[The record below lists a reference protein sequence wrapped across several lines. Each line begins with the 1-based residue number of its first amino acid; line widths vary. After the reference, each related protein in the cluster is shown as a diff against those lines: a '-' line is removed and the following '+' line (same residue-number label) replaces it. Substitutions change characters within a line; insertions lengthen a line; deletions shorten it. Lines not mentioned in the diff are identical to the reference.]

1 MNDKYIA
8 QAATQEEAI
17 IKGLNALGISRDEA
31 TITVEEPG
39 KKGFLGIGQK
49 DAVVIVERKE
59 KVNIVDEFLSN
70 EFDMGRNTQS
80 PTTEEPA
87 AQEKEEERSEE
98 AALSDEEREKPLVNE
113 DPKKVEAKAQEDAA
127 TKEEILAGRE
137 PADVEI
143 LGEDG
148 DYDQEYE
155 DTDDFYDAD
164 EEEDDYEEKDAS
176 ELTEEDIYAR
186 DQAAIEDVR
195 QYLKE
200 IILAMGVDDVEVY
213 TSRVKNNVKYDIETK
228 NAGLVIGRHGKVL
241 NGLQT
246 LAQNHMHQLAHSK
259 INVRV
264 DAEKYRER
272 RRNTVENLANRTAEK
287 VIKTNR
293 QVKLDPMPAHE
304 RKQIHRYLNQNSK
317 VKTHSEGREPK
328 RYLVVEP
335 ADS

>member
-17 IKGLNALGISRDEA
+17 DKGLNALGISREEA
-31 TITVEEPG
+31 KITIDEPG
-39 KKGFLGIGQK
+39 KKGFLGFGQK
-49 DAVVIVERKE
+49 DAVVVVERRE

-70 EFDMGRNTQS
+70 EFDIDRKSQA
-80 PTTEEPA
+80 TTEEKQKDLDKA
-87 AQEKEEERSEE
+87 AFP
-98 AALSDEEREKPLVNE
+98 DEEREKPLVDE
-113 DPKKVEAKAQEDAA
+113 DPKKVEAKKQEDVA
-127 TKEEILAGRE
+127 TKEEILEGRDHTE
-137 PADVEI
+137 VEI
-143 LGEDG
+143 LEDNKA
-148 DYDQEYE
+148 DEKE
-155 DTDDFYDAD
+155 DDLDDFDFDAD
-164 EEEDDYEEKDAS
+164 EEADGDYEEKDSS
-176 ELTEEDIYAR
+176 ELTEEEINR
-186 DQAAIEDVR
+186 IDQEAIEEVR
-195 QYLKE
+195 QYLND
-200 IILAMGVDDVEVY
+200 IIVTMGVEDGKVY
-213 TSRVKNNVKYDIETK
+213 TSRVRNNVKYDIETE

-259 INVRV
+259 INVRA

-293 QVKLDPMPAHE
+293 RVKLDPMPAHE
-304 RKQIHRYLNQNSK
+304 RKQIHRYLNQNPK

-335 ADS
+335 ADE

>member
-1 MNDKYIA
+1 MKEKYIA

-17 IKGLNALGISRDEA
+17 SKGLNALGISKDEA
-31 TITVEEPG
+31 RITIEEPG

-59 KVNIVDEFLSN
+59 KVNLVDEFLSS
-70 EFDMGRNTQS
+70 EFDMDRQS
-80 PTTEEPA
+80 RPKATEAE
-87 AQEKEEERSEE
+87 QEEKEEAIEQ
-98 AALSDEEREKPLVNE
+98 AAFPDEERDQPLVDE
-113 DPKKVEAKAQEDAA
+113 DPKKVEAKKQEAA
-127 TKEEILAGRE
+127 ASKEEILAGRE

-143 LGEDG
+143 LGEEK

-155 DTDDFYDAD
+155 AK
-164 EEEDDYEEKDAS
+164 EDDEADDDEDYVEKDATD
-176 ELTEEDIYAR
+176 LTEEDIYTR
-186 DQAAIEDVR
+186 DQTAIEEVR

-200 IILAMGVDDVEVY
+200 IILAMGVEDVEVY
-213 TSRVKNNVKYDIETK
+213 TSRVKNNVKYDIETE

-259 INVRV
+259 INVRA

-272 RRNTVENLANRTAEK
+272 RKNTVESLANRTAEK

-293 QVKLDPMPAHE
+293 TVKLDPMPAHE
-304 RKQIHRYLNQNSK
+304 RKQIHRYLNQNAK

-335 ADS
+335 ADQ

>member
-31 TITVEEPG
+31 KITVEEPG

-59 KVNIVDEFLSN
+59 KVNLVDEILNN
-70 EFDMGRNTQS
+70 EFDMKRDQTATSVDTQ
-80 PTTEEPA
+80 
-87 AQEKEEERSEE
+87 KEELED
-98 AALSDEEREKPLVNE
+98 AAYPSDEEDVKET
-113 DPKKVEAKAQEDAA
+113 EAKA
-127 TKEEILAGRE
+127 EESNMSTEELAEGRN

-143 LGEDG
+143 VEEQKETTQVESRESSEKESEPETEEEVFRD
-148 DYDQEYE
+148 DQE
-155 DTDDFYDAD
+155 
-164 EEEDDYEEKDAS
+164 
-176 ELTEEDIYAR
+176 
-186 DQAAIEDVR
+186 AIEDVR
-195 QYLKE
+195 QYLKD
-200 IILAMGVDDVEVY
+200 IILQMDISDVEVY
-213 TSRVKNNVKYDIETK
+213 TSRVKSNVKYDIETE

-272 RRNTVENLANRTAEK
+272 RKSTVETLAERTADK

-293 QVKLDPMPAHE
+293 RVKLDPMPAHE
-304 RKQIHRYLNQNSK
+304 RKQIHRYLNTNPK
-317 VKTHSEGREPK
+317 VKTHSEGRDPK

-335 ADS
+335 ADD

>member
-1 MNDKYIA
+1 MEGRLVNDKYIA

-31 TITVEEPG
+31 KITVEEPG

-59 KVNIVDEFLSN
+59 KVNLVDEILNN
-70 EFDMGRNTQS
+70 EFDMKRDQAATSVDTQ
-80 PTTEEPA
+80 
-87 AQEKEEERSEE
+87 KEEFED
-98 AALSDEEREKPLVNE
+98 AAYRSDEEDVKET
-113 DPKKVEAKAQEDAA
+113 EAKA
-127 TKEEILAGRE
+127 EESNMSTEELAEGRN

-143 LGEDG
+143 VEEQKETTQVESRESSGKES
-148 DYDQEYE
+148 ESE
-155 DTDDFYDAD
+155 T
-164 EEEDDYEEKDAS
+164 EEEVFRDDQK
-176 ELTEEDIYAR
+176 
-186 DQAAIEDVR
+186 AIEDVR
-195 QYLKE
+195 KYLKD
-200 IILAMGVDDVEVY
+200 IILKMDISDVEVY
-213 TSRVKNNVKYDIETK
+213 TSRVKSNVKYDIETE

-272 RRNTVENLANRTAEK
+272 RKSTVETLAERTADK

-293 QVKLDPMPAHE
+293 RVKLDPMPAHE
-304 RKQIHRYLNQNSK
+304 RKQIHRYLNTNPK
-317 VKTHSEGREPK
+317 VKTHSEGRDPK

-335 ADS
+335 ADD

>member
-17 IKGLNALGISRDEA
+17 TKGLNALGISREEA
-31 TITVEEPG
+31 KITIDEPG
-39 KKGFLGIGQK
+39 KKGFLGFGQK
-49 DAVVIVERKE
+49 DAVVVVERKE

-70 EFDMGRNTQS
+70 EFDINRKSQVT
-80 PTTEEPA
+80 TTEK
-87 AQEKEEERSEE
+87 QDDLEE
-98 AALSDEEREKPLVNE
+98 AALPDEEREKPLVDEN
-113 DPKKVEAKAQEDAA
+113 PKKVEAKEQEDAA
-127 TKEEILAGRE
+127 TKEEILEGRDHTE
-137 PADVEI
+137 VEI
-143 LGEDG
+143 IGEAKD
-148 DYDQEYE
+148 DDV
-155 DTDDFYDAD
+155 DDFDFDAD
-164 EEEDDYEEKDAS
+164 EDADEDYEEKDSS
-176 ELTEEDIYAR
+176 ELTEEEIHKI
-186 DQAAIEDVR
+186 DQDAIEEVR
-195 QYLKE
+195 QYLND
-200 IILAMGVDDVEVY
+200 IIVTMGVDDGEVY
-213 TSRVKNNVKYDIETK
+213 TSRVRNNVKYDIETQ

-259 INVRV
+259 INVRA

-293 QVKLDPMPAHE
+293 KVKLEPMPAHE

-335 ADS
+335 ADA

>member
-1 MNDKYIA
+1 MKEKYIA

-17 IKGLNALGISRDEA
+17 SKGLNALGISKDEA
-31 TITVEEPG
+31 RITIEEPG

-59 KVNIVDEFLSN
+59 KVNLVDEFLSS
-70 EFDMGRNTQS
+70 EFDMDRQS
-80 PTTEEPA
+80 QPKATEAE
-87 AQEKEEERSEE
+87 QEEKEEAIEQ
-98 AALSDEEREKPLVNE
+98 AAFPDEERDQPLVDE
-113 DPKKVEAKAQEDAA
+113 DPKKVEAKKQEAA
-127 TKEEILAGRE
+127 ASKEEILAGRE

-143 LGEDG
+143 LGEEK

-155 DTDDFYDAD
+155 AK
-164 EEEDDYEEKDAS
+164 EDDEADDDEDYVEKDATD
-176 ELTEEDIYAR
+176 LTEEDIYTR
-186 DQAAIEDVR
+186 DQTAIEEVR

-200 IILAMGVDDVEVY
+200 IILAMGVEDVEVY
-213 TSRVKNNVKYDIETK
+213 TSRVKNNVKYDIETE

-259 INVRV
+259 INVRA

-272 RRNTVENLANRTAEK
+272 RKNTVESLANRTAEK

-293 QVKLDPMPAHE
+293 TVKLDPMPAHE
-304 RKQIHRYLNQNSK
+304 RKQIHRYLNQNAK

-335 ADS
+335 ADQ